1 MRPKWPP
8 LDTDAELLELDLDV
22 VMQQFQARL
31 LFDTHPYDT
40 SPPKVRECADSTERH
55 DQLPVATGDAGSRG
69 LEVINAIVWLLAKEF
84 ERQMQ
89 SRFVDPGGGG
99 CALSQH
105 GRRGRDLPPH
115 ERREVNRQ
123 KQSHRRARL
132 R

>member
-1 MRPKWPP
+1 MRPKRPS
-8 LDTDAELLELDLDV
+8 LDSDAELLELDLDV
-22 VMQQFQARL
+22 VMQQLQARL

-69 LEVINAIVWLLAKEF
+69 LEVIDAILWLLAKEF

-89 SRFVDPGGGG
+89 PRFVDPRSGG

-105 GRRGRDLPPH
+105 GRRRRDLAPH

-123 KQSHRRARL
+123 KQSHRGARL